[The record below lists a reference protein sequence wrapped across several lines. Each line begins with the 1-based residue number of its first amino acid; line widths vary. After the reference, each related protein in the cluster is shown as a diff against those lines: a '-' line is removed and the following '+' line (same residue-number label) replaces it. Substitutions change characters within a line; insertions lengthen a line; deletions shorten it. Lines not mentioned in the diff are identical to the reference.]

1 MTRYFEEGMKT
12 WAHFGSYVSELSEK
26 LRDVRHRQ
34 EEERRHLLATRKII
48 SNSLSAEVK
57 PEVSCLIFSVL
68 IMWSEGKNLLFLML
82 ISTLLII
89 CKISL
94 KRTVSRHP

>member
-1 MTRYFEEGMKT
+1 MKT

-34 EEERRHLLATRKII
+34 EEERRHLLATRKLI

-57 PEVSCLIFSVL
+57 PEVSLYASVDEKDCQH
-68 IMWSEGKNLLFLML
+68 SKN
-82 ISTLLII
+82 
-89 CKISL
+89 K
-94 KRTVSRHP
+94 